1 MPLLTLKWAMIAYGR
16 TFRDAKLEATGE
28 ISEEQIKKSNGSL
41 YLDYFDSKRLTEI
54 QDRFVTFRS
63 FKGSISQS

>member
-1 MPLLTLKWAMIAYGR
+1 VIAYGR
-16 TFRDAKLEATGE
+16 SFREAKLEAMCE

-41 YLDYFDSKRLTEI
+41 YLDYFDSLRLAEAQT
-54 QDRFVTFRS
+54 RFVTFRS